1 MLLAILS
8 RFDDEIF
15 LTIGKLLLPCV
26 QVPAD
31 TSQVYPLGQQCTP
44 SLQQTAFGRGQQPY
58 SPEESLQQ
66 VLPSGHSD

>member
-1 MLLAILS
+1 MLLVALS
-8 RFDDEIF
+8 CFNASTF
-15 LTIGKLLLPCV
+15 LTTGKLLPPCV

-66 VLPSGHSD
+66 VFPSGHSD

>member
-1 MLLAILS
+1 MLLVALS
-8 RFDDEIF
+8 CFNARIF
-15 LTIGKLLLPCV
+15 LTNGKLLLPCV

-31 TSQVYPLGQQCTP
+31 TSQVYPLGQQCIP